1 MTKNLNDKI
10 NSYIHEMNI
19 SDSRIM
25 DFRDELQESELKRK
39 IIKLIVKHCEMGFK
53 EWEKWSQEY
62 DENYYHFI
70 QLMKIYQ
77 MDMLF
82 DEYNI

>member
-25 DFRDELQESELKRK
+25 DFRDELREDELKRK
-39 IIKLIVKHCEMGFK
+39 IIKLIEEHCEMGFR
-53 EWEKWSQEY
+53 EWEGWSDEY
-62 DENYYHFI
+62 DENYPHFI
-70 QLMKIYQ
+70 QLMKIHQ

-82 DEYNI
+82 GEYNI